1 MALKLELRV
10 LEDSVCGPDKVVL
23 KQREKEGEI
32 KLRTVFGNVFP
43 SPAVIY
49 LTVSHLAC
57 FSDEAV
63 MHGAC
68 EHVHASKNLG
78 VPAEYV
84 YV

>member
-1 MALKLELRV
+1 M
-10 LEDSVCGPDKVVL
+10 
-23 KQREKEGEI
+23 
-32 KLRTVFGNVFP
+32 FGNVFP
-43 SPAVIY
+43 SPVVIY

-68 EHVHASKNLG
+68 EHVHVSENLG
-78 VPAEYV
+78 VPVEYA

>member
-1 MALKLELRV
+1 MV
-10 LEDSVCGPDKVVL
+10 PL
-23 KQREKEGEI
+23 KQRGEI

-68 EHVHASKNLG
+68 ERVRASENLG